1 MFYHYIPLLYTIN
14 NKFPTLDANAC
25 HARGRI
31 FPRSQNGIA
40 EKLKAADS
48 KRYLCK
54 LQRRSHWHK
63 KRNNRSRNARVRV
76 ENRVVRFLWLPVY
89 VIYPPPLRI
98 PCKSR
103 LLRHCITWCHA
114 APVRSSKKPARRSR
128 PSPLRPWFNVDSLRY
143 IDCTDAQRNLARPLD
158 DCTRFYA
165 ATSRVF
171 HRLAE
176 HCRDVTSR
184 SVTRAKLSDHYY
196 RDFGR
201 HEQQKDP
208 VNPVDLADF

>member
-89 VIYPPPLRI
+89 VIYPPPFVYHV
-98 PCKSR
+98 S
-103 LLRHCITWCHA
+103 HA
-114 APVRSSKKPARRSR
+114 YFDIV
-128 PSPLRPWFNVDSLRY
+128 L
-143 IDCTDAQRNLARPLD
+143 
-158 DCTRFYA
+158 
-165 ATSRVF
+165 
-171 HRLAE
+171 H
-176 HCRDVTSR
+176 DVTRRLSEAR
-184 SVTRAKLSDHYY
+184 KNRRAAVG
-196 RDFGR
+196 RRRFGR
-201 HEQQKDP
+201 
-208 VNPVDLADF
+208 DLMLTA